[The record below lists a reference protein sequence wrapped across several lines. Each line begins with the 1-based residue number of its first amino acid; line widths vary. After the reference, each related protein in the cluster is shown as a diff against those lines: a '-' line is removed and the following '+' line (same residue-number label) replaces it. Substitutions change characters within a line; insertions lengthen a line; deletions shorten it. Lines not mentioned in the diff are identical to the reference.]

1 MDHGESTP
9 PAASTSTTHRHHHL
23 DKKDQESPVCSR
35 ELTLQANFTFG
46 TATMAP
52 VQYAH
57 VTPTS
62 TSSLSGR
69 PLMASGAPV
78 EHWRWGGSG
87 ATGAQCSITC
97 GREGLTM
104 TYNAQPPAAAAAGH
118 VHHAVP
124 CPACTSLA
132 TGRSWHLPLPQPH
145 SPPVVATAATQD
157 AAATTI
163 TTSITTTA
171 TSPIVTRSLVDLSRP
186 QEQPAARR
194 MTFSGSLDRATQR
207 PVQQRPYGRRCK
219 STAHIVLQTSGSDVP
234 REARPHEFHSTLRKD
249 DAPSQSGGADGDR
262 PEQEARGRARHRT
275 TPDAVHGAVGGG
287 QAAGYGGWER
297 LQPLSEEQ
305 ETSRRLA
312 FEAGVPPCCACHHC
326 SALYSLMSSLAHER
340 TCHAC
345 AHHHH
350 HHHHHQPCSPTP
362 HHSQESPAYPPSATG
377 DARTPAGPKSPTV
390 RTFNS
395 HRCYEEE
402 HAGVRRQAPPGDH
415 RLPASQP
422 KSRTPSPRT
431 SRRHRSSVSPRSS
444 PSPDRR
450 GDGAEDRHPQTTPQ
464 MPRRVPRMGA
474 AAAAAAA
481 ASAAAAAA
489 ASTHSAVQAQQ
500 RLEESSNKL
509 DLIRLSLERLKGD
522 LPPGSLMAGKVKREL
537 ENSLSA
543 SPSPANYTSLY
554 DKENY
559 PSRRSQA
566 LHSKGAAVT
575 GKLEV
580 RLIGVQDL
588 LEDVPGRSR
597 RDSHSGPSDLK
608 SFMKGVTGKSSK
620 SYSVKDEISNDV
632 MAVLKLDNNKVVGQ
646 TSWKP
651 CSQSAWD
658 QRFSIDLDKSRDLEI
673 DIYWRDWRSLC
684 AVKFLRLEEFIDDV
698 RHGMALQLEPK
709 GLLFA
714 EIKFLNPMISRK
726 PKLQRQKKLFMQKGK
741 VPRPNQ
747 MNINVAAWGRLIKNI
762 QPSHESIHHSL
773 SGGHTL
779 PITTPSSAT
788 PVTPGPRALPTRLD
802 FDHEKTP
809 GEERHC
815 RPLAVSEVRP
825 LNIGGIPSPPSPP
838 LMETPTLAPPP
849 PSITHG
855 VPSQSQQLP
864 PAPALV
870 AATHHISTYPT
881 SHGSV
886 YHPTPSTPSTP
897 AHHSVFPV
905 TQTPTIHPAH
915 SITVQVAKRPTSTP
929 PPPPPRPNSGTVTIT
944 VPASPV
950 EPDVKVGVRDVDEVR
965 TRNLPLSRF
974 DRDRDSAYD
983 TYRNSQYG
991 SMGMEQFRLIS
1002 VLGRGHFGKVIL
1014 GQYKNTGEYFAI
1026 KALKKGDIIARDE
1039 VESLLAE
1046 KRIFE
1051 VANSVRHPF
1060 LVNLFACY
1068 QTESHVCFVMEY
1080 AAGGDLMMHIHADV
1094 FDEPRAV
1101 FYAACVVLG
1110 LQYLH
1115 DNKIIYR
1122 DLKLDNLLLDTE
1134 GYVKIADFGL
1144 CKEGMGYGDRTGTF
1158 CGTPEF
1164 LAPEV
1169 LTETSYTRAVDW
1181 WGLGVLI
1188 FEMLVGESPF
1198 PGDDEEEVFDS
1209 IVNDE
1214 VRYPRFLSIEAVAI
1228 MRKLLRK
1235 HPDRRLGA
1243 SEKDAEDVKKQQF
1256 FRSVG
1261 WDDLLQRKVKPPFVP
1276 TVTSPEDVSNF
1287 DEEFTLEKPALT
1299 PPKDPRHL
1307 NESDQTLFK
1316 DFNYMADWC

>member
-1 MDHGESTP
+1 MNWVKYVYSYIQDHNVGNCIDLCIFFCLGLPIIQELTHKYGLQAELGEATLGQKLEELREHIRKEIRKELKIKEGAENLRRVTTDRRALQDVSHMVKEANSKLSALQQELQELDSQILLTQGQGGASLDSSFSNNLDPPLSPMATDTHEKSLEPLSLSSFDQRLVSLEKQLEIELKVKAGAENMIQMYSTGP
-9 PAASTSTTHRHHHL
+9 MR
-23 DKKDQESPVCSR
+23 DKKLLGEAQQMLADSKAKIEYIKMRRIKAKQTQTENGLDAEGKPKGEAANKYNLETPVDVR
-35 ELTLQANFTFG
+35 IEELIHRLHVECRCMEGAKNAVRMLQANK
-46 TATMAP
+46 
-52 VQYAH
+52 V
-57 VTPTS
+57 
-62 TSSLSGR
+62 
-69 PLMASGAPV
+69 
-78 EHWRWGGSG
+78 
-87 ATGAQCSITC
+87 
-97 GREGLTM
+97 
-104 TYNAQPPAAAAAGH
+104 AADKKY
-118 VHHAVP
+118 
-124 CPACTSLA
+124 L
-132 TGRSWHLPLPQPH
+132 
-145 SPPVVATAATQD
+145 
-157 AAATTI
+157 
-163 TTSITTTA
+163 
-171 TSPIVTRSLVDLSRP
+171 
-186 QEQPAARR
+186 QE
-194 MTFSGSLDRATQR
+194 
-207 PVQQRPYGRRCK
+207 
-219 STAHIVLQTSGSDVP
+219 
-234 REARPHEFHSTLRKD
+234 
-249 DAPSQSGGADGDR
+249 
-262 PEQEARGRARHRT
+262 
-275 TPDAVHGAVGGG
+275 
-287 QAAGYGGWER
+287 
-297 LQPLSEEQ
+297 
-305 ETSRRLA
+305 
-312 FEAGVPPCCACHHC
+312 
-326 SALYSLMSSLAHER
+326 
-340 TCHAC
+340 
-345 AHHHH
+345 
-350 HHHHHQPCSPTP
+350 
-362 HHSQESPAYPPSATG
+362 
-377 DARTPAGPKSPTV
+377 
-390 RTFNS
+390 
-395 HRCYEEE
+395 
-402 HAGVRRQAPPGDH
+402 
-415 RLPASQP
+415 
-422 KSRTPSPRT
+422 
-431 SRRHRSSVSPRSS
+431 
-444 PSPDRR
+444 
-450 GDGAEDRHPQTTPQ
+450 
-464 MPRRVPRMGA
+464 
-474 AAAAAAA
+474 
-481 ASAAAAAA
+481 
-489 ASTHSAVQAQQ
+489 AQQ
-500 RLEESSNKL
+500 RLEESSHKL
-509 DLIRLSLERLKGD
+509 DLIRLSLERLRSD
-522 LPPGSLMAGKVKREL
+522 LPHGSLMAGEVKREL

-566 LHSKGAAVT
+566 LHNKGAAVT

-658 QRFSIDLDKSRDLEI
+658 QRFSIDLEKSRDLEI

-741 VPRPNQ
+741 VLRPNQ

-762 QPSHESIHHSL
+762 QPSHEPMHSL
-773 SGGHTL
+773 SGGNAI
-779 PITTPSSAT
+779 PITSSSAT
-788 PVTPGPRALPTRLD
+788 PITPGPRALPTRLD
-802 FDHEKTP
+802 FDNEKTP

-815 RPLAVSEVRP
+815 RPLAMPEVRP
-825 LNIGGIPSPPSPP
+825 LNMGGVPSSPAPPNLESP
-838 LMETPTLAPPP
+838 TVAPPP

-855 VPSQSQQLP
+855 VPTQPQQFP

-881 SHGSV
+881 PHGSV
-886 YHPTPSTPSTP
+886 YHPTPGTPSTP

-915 SITVQVAKRPTSTP
+915 SITVQVAKRPTSIP
-929 PPPPPRPNSGTVTIT
+929 PPPPPRPHSGTVTIT

-950 EPDVKVGVRDVDEVR
+950 EPDVKNALNEFNFLHEGEVIDRGVNTPAAPVEGQVSIEEVEEVEEEEKEEEEVTAEGSALHCSQIRSSSPPSYHVHLPDDQIGGRDVEEVP
-965 TRNLPLSRF
+965 TRKLPLSRF